1 MKVKFIF
8 LLAAFTAT
16 VASCK
21 KESLTG
27 DGSVQ
32 TQERDVNAFTKV
44 ATQGS
49 TIIHIVQGSDFEVK
63 VKGYANLLPYLKT
76 TVENGTL
83 SVRYE
88 NTRNVRNDNSEVF
101 ITMPALTGLS
111 SSGSGDMHAAGEF
124 GNSTNFD
131 VQISGSANITVEK
144 GAAENFRL
152 RSSGSGNFDSF
163 GFTSQNADIAISGS
177 GEAKIT
183 VDKKLKVKIN
193 GSGSVY
199 YKGDPATIDNNIS
212 GSGKV
217 IKQ

>member
-8 LLAAFTAT
+8 FLAAFTAT
-16 VASCK
+16 MASCK

-27 DGSVQ
+27 DGTVQ
-32 TQERDVNAFTKV
+32 TQERDVNAFTRV

-49 TIIHIVQGSDFEVK
+49 TTIHIVQGTNFEVK

-76 TVENGTL
+76 TVENGAL

-101 ITMPALTGLS
+101 ITMPAITGLT
-111 SSGSGDMHAAGEF
+111 SSGSGNMHVVGEF
-124 GNSTNFD
+124 ANSTNFD
-131 VQISGSANITVEK
+131 VYMSGSADITVEK
-144 GAAENFRL
+144 GTAENFML

-177 GEAKIT
+177 GKAKIT
-183 VDKKLKVKIN
+183 VDKKLEVKIN

-199 YKGDPATIDNNIS
+199 YKGDPGTVNNDIS

>member
-1 MKVKFIF
+1 MKVEFIF
-8 LLAAFTAT
+8 LLVAFTTT

-27 DGSVQ
+27 GGTVQ
-32 TQERDVNAFTKV
+32 TEDRDVNAFTKV
-44 ATQGS
+44 STQGS
-49 TIIHIVQGSDFEVK
+49 TTIHIVQGAHFEVK

-76 TVENGTL
+76 TAENGIL
-83 SVRYE
+83 LVRYE
-88 NTRNVRNDNSEVF
+88 NTTNVRNDNSEVF
-101 ITMPALTGLS
+101 ITMPELTGLS
-111 SSGSGDMHAAGEF
+111 SSGSGDMHVAGEF
-124 GNSTNFD
+124 GSNTDFD
-131 VQISGSANITVEK
+131 VDISGSAHITVEK
-144 GAAENFRL
+144 GAAENFVL

-163 GFTSQNADIAISGS
+163 GFTSQNADIIISGS

-183 VDKKLKVKIN
+183 VAKKLEVKIN

-199 YKGDPATIDNNIS
+199 YKGDPAIVNNDIS

>member
-8 LLAAFTAT
+8 LLAAFSTA
-16 VASCK
+16 VVSCK

-27 DGSVQ
+27 DGVIQ
-32 TQERDVNAFTKV
+32 TQERDVNTFSKV

-49 TIIHIVQGSDFEVK
+49 TTIHILQGAGFEVK

-76 TVENGTL
+76 TVENGVL

-88 NTRNVRNDNSEVF
+88 NTKNVRNDNSEVF
-101 ITMPALTGLS
+101 ITMPVLTGLS

-124 GNSTNFD
+124 SGNTNFD
-131 VQISGSANITVEK
+131 VHISGSADITVEK
-144 GAAENFRL
+144 AAAENFVL
-152 RSSGSGNFDSF
+152 RSSGSGSFDSF
-163 GFTSQNADIAISGS
+163 GFISQNADIAISGS
-177 GEAKIT
+177 GEARIT
-183 VDKKLKVKIN
+183 VDRKLKVKIN

-199 YKGDPATIDNNIS
+199 YKGDPAAIDNDIS

>member
-8 LLAAFTAT
+8 LLVAFTAT

-27 DGSVQ
+27 DGAVQ
-32 TQERDVNAFTKV
+32 TEERNVNAFTKV
-44 ATQGS
+44 ATHGS
-49 TIIHIVQGSDFEVK
+49 TTIHIVQGADFEVK

-76 TVENGTL
+76 TVENGVL

-101 ITMPALTGLS
+101 ITMPVLTGLS

-124 GNSTNFD
+124 GSNTNFD
-131 VQISGSANITVEK
+131 VNISGSADITVEK
-144 GAAENFRL
+144 GAAENFVL
-152 RSSGSGNFDSF
+152 HSSGSGSFNSF

-177 GEAKIT
+177 GTAKIT
-183 VDKKLKVKIN
+183 VSQKLKVKIN

-199 YKGDPATIDNNIS
+199 YKGDPATVDNDIS